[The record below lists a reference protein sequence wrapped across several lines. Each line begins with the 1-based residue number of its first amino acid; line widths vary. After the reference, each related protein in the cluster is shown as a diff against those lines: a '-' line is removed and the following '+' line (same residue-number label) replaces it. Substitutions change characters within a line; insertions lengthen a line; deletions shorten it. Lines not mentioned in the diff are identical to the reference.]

1 MILSRCYR
9 NTGSVTDTCLLLVI
23 RCIFIWRQKHL
34 FPCTLQALKSVEHSE
49 QKITPDELVRLTRP
63 LTLATAKAVA
73 AGNSGHQDD
82 IIAAANMGR
91 KAVSD
96 LLRGCRVSDV
106 WFCMLVAVMSVIAL
120 QCDLILFDSVIIS

>member
-1 MILSRCYR
+1 
-9 NTGSVTDTCLLLVI
+9 
-23 RCIFIWRQKHL
+23 
-34 FPCTLQALKSVEHSE
+34 VEHSE

>member
-1 MILSRCYR
+1 M
-9 NTGSVTDTCLLLVI
+9 SVCVV
-23 RCIFIWRQKHL
+23 
-34 FPCTLQALKSVEHSE
+34 QASSFVERLE
-49 QKITPDELVRLTRP
+49 QKMTLDELVRLTRP

-96 LLRGCRVSDV
+96 LLRGCRVRV
-106 WFCMLVAVMSVIAL
+106 IWFINFVAVMHHVTFHLPPA
-120 QCDLILFDSVIIS
+120 FPIISLPLFVPGQNFYDKWRRFL

>member
-1 MILSRCYR
+1 MSI
-9 NTGSVTDTCLLLVI
+9 GVV
-23 RCIFIWRQKHL
+23 
-34 FPCTLQALKSVEHSE
+34 QASSFVERLE
-49 QKITPDELVRLTRP
+49 QKMTLDELVRLTRP

-96 LLRGCRVSDV
+96 LLRGCRVRV
-106 WFCMLVAVMSVIAL
+106 IWFITFCVRHRPREMYCGHAHLCVFVSVCLSVCPRLHAHTIARTRM
-120 QCDLILFDSVIIS
+120 

>member
-1 MILSRCYR
+1 M
-9 NTGSVTDTCLLLVI
+9 
-23 RCIFIWRQKHL
+23 CI
-34 FPCTLQALKSVEHSE
+34 LQALKSVDRLE

-96 LLRGCRVSDV
+96 LLRGCRV
-106 WFCMLVAVMSVIAL
+106 
-120 QCDLILFDSVIIS
+120 CDCELFSFVLSAA

>member
-1 MILSRCYR
+1 M
-9 NTGSVTDTCLLLVI
+9 
-23 RCIFIWRQKHL
+23 
-34 FPCTLQALKSVEHSE
+34 KSAERLE

-96 LLRGCRVSDV
+96 LLRGCRVSGIWLHTDV
-106 WFCMLVAVMSVIAL
+106 VQYNEKILLCVQKLMNR
-120 QCDLILFDSVIIS
+120 QCQLNLRHGITQRINKIKNKKKA

>member
-1 MILSRCYR
+1 MM
-9 NTGSVTDTCLLLVI
+9 
-23 RCIFIWRQKHL
+23 
-34 FPCTLQALKSVEHSE
+34 QALSVVERLE
-49 QKITPDELVRLTRP
+49 QKVTVDELVRLTRP

-96 LLRGCRVSDV
+96 LLRGCRVCI
-106 WFCMLVAVMSVIAL
+106 FGFINIGLVSL
-120 QCDLILFDSVIIS
+120 CLG

>member
-1 MILSRCYR
+1 MYMMQVLS
-9 NTGSVTDTCLLLVI
+9 
-23 RCIFIWRQKHL
+23 
-34 FPCTLQALKSVEHSE
+34 AVERLE
-49 QKITPDELVRLTRP
+49 QKLTLDELVRLTRP

-96 LLRGCRVSDV
+96 LLRGCRVCIV
-106 WFCMLVAVMSVIAL
+106 
-120 QCDLILFDSVIIS
+120 

>member
-1 MILSRCYR
+1 MNERL
-9 NTGSVTDTCLLLVI
+9 
-23 RCIFIWRQKHL
+23 
-34 FPCTLQALKSVEHSE
+34 E
-49 QKITPDELVRLTRP
+49 QKITPNELVRLTRP

-96 LLRGCRVSDV
+96 LLRGCRVSDI
-106 WFCMLVAVMSVIAL
+106 WFC
-120 QCDLILFDSVIIS
+120 QIITGLEQSASNPS

>member
-1 MILSRCYR
+1 MMQVLS
-9 NTGSVTDTCLLLVI
+9 
-23 RCIFIWRQKHL
+23 
-34 FPCTLQALKSVEHSE
+34 AVEHLE
-49 QKITPDELVRLTRP
+49 QKLTLDELVRLTRP

-96 LLRGCRVSDV
+96 LLRGCRVCIV
-106 WFCMLVAVMSVIAL
+106 
-120 QCDLILFDSVIIS
+120 

>member
-1 MILSRCYR
+1 MQ
-9 NTGSVTDTCLLLVI
+9 T
-23 RCIFIWRQKHL
+23 
-34 FPCTLQALKSVEHSE
+34 LKSVERSE

-96 LLRGCRVSDV
+96 LLRGCRVSSS
-106 WFCMLVAVMSVIAL
+106 WFYNIMI
-120 QCDLILFDSVIIS
+120 QYDENILACSQKLSSMVPYQ

>member
-1 MILSRCYR
+1 M
-9 NTGSVTDTCLLLVI
+9 
-23 RCIFIWRQKHL
+23 
-34 FPCTLQALKSVEHSE
+34 LKSVERSD

-106 WFCMLVAVMSVIAL
+106 WFCEFVAVMNVTNCSWV
-120 QCDLILFDSVIIS
+120 

>member
-1 MILSRCYR
+1 MYMMQVLS
-9 NTGSVTDTCLLLVI
+9 
-23 RCIFIWRQKHL
+23 
-34 FPCTLQALKSVEHSE
+34 AVEHLE
-49 QKITPDELVRLTRP
+49 QKLTLDELVRLTRP

-96 LLRGCRVSDV
+96 LLRGCRVCIV
-106 WFCMLVAVMSVIAL
+106 
-120 QCDLILFDSVIIS
+120 